1 MRFVTLVLG
10 LFLIGCQL
18 LSMSNFSTGLAGT
31 VLRGPVTPVCQAD
44 VPCDLPFS
52 ADFAVM
58 QSTVQV
64 GAFHSDSAGHFRV
77 KLPPGTYR
85 VVPAPNAPIM
95 SPQSQAKE
103 VVVLPDSVTTVQ
115 LEFDTGIR

>member
-1 MRFVTLVLG
+1 MRPASLALG
-10 LFLIGCQL
+10 LIFSGCHL
-18 LSMSNFSTGLAGT
+18 LSMSNISTGLTGT
-31 VLRGPVTPVCQAD
+31 VLRGPVTPVCQVN

-64 GAFHSDSAGHFRV
+64 GAFHSDSAGHFQV

-85 VVPAPNAPIM
+85 VVPAPSAPIM
-95 SPQSQAKE
+95 SPQSQAKQ
-103 VVVLPDSVTTVQ
+103 VVVGPDSLTTVQ

>member
-1 MRFVTLVLG
+1 MRPASLTLAL
-10 LFLIGCQL
+10 LLIGCDL

-31 VLRGPVTPVCQAD
+31 VLRGPVTPVCQVN

-58 QSTVQV
+58 QSTIQV

-85 VVPAPNAPIM
+85 VVPSPSAPIM

-103 VVVLPDSVTTVQ
+103 VVVGPDSVTTVQ